1 MTYRQHIEKLIG
13 YDEAM
18 LSKRLEAD
26 DRAALVAD
34 VEVLRAEHR
43 RLLGLPGGLTG
54 RKPNPETEARRAR
67 AR

>member
-1 MTYRQHIEKLIG
+1 MTNRQHIEKLIG

-18 LSKRLEAD
+18 LTTCSRAD

-54 RKPNPETEARRAR
+54 RKPGPETEARSAR